1 MILDRVVSIARLTPD
16 NANND
21 KETYV
26 TVSGLEGVKMNIQPA
41 NAELIALTE
50 GQIGRTYKGFT
61 AINGIQISDKVT
73 VSGSNVSY
81 LVKGVSDWFF
91 GPLPHLE
98 LVLWLG
104 DE

>member
-16 NANND
+16 NSDND

-41 NAELIALTE
+41 DAELIALTE
-50 GQIGRTYKGFT
+50 GQVGRTYKAFT
-61 AINGIQISDKVT
+61 AISGIQISDKIT
-73 VSGSNVSY
+73 ISGSSTSY
-81 LVKGVSDWFF
+81 LVKGISDWYF
-91 GPLPHLE
+91 GPIPHLE